1 MPGDKVLVE
10 RRGAVTIL
18 TINRPEVRNCIDG
31 ETADRL
37 TAAIEEFG
45 GDDRASVLVVTGAGD
60 RAFCAGADLKNI
72 DGLISRPGAAENAP
86 LGFSNLEPGKPRIAA
101 VEGYCVGGGIELA
114 CWCDFAVAG
123 SGAVFAALNRSAG
136 VPWVDGGTQRMT
148 RRVGTGN
155 ALYLLETGER
165 LDADRAL
172 AMGLVQEVVPH
183 GRALARA
190 VELAE
195 RIASFGQASLRSD
208 RRSVLATFGV
218 PLEEGLVLEARMGN
232 PTAEHP
238 EFAEGVRRFRDRKE
252 GKGGGAAGALHP

>member
-10 RRGAVTIL
+10 RRGAVTLL
-18 TINRPEVRNCIDG
+18 TINRPEVRNCIDA
-31 ETADRL
+31 ETADGL

-45 GDDRASVLVVTGAGD
+45 ADDQARVLVVTGTGD
-60 RAFCAGADLKNI
+60 KAFCAGADLKAI
-72 DGLISRPGAAENAP
+72 DELIGRPGAVEHAP
-86 LGFSNLEPGKPRIAA
+86 LGFSNLEPDKPRVAA

-123 SGAVFAALNRSAG
+123 DGAVFAALNREAG

-148 RRVGTGN
+148 RRIGTGN

-165 LDADRAL
+165 VDASRAL

-183 GRALARA
+183 GQALTRALE
-190 VELAE
+190 VAE
-195 RIASFGQASLRSD
+195 RIASYGQTSLRSD
-208 RRSVLATFGV
+208 RRSALTTFGV
-218 PLEEGLVLEARMGN
+218 PLEEGLVLEAERGN

-238 EFAEGVRRFRDRKE
+238 EFTDGVQKFRERRAEE
-252 GKGGGAAGALHP
+252 GGGAADALHP